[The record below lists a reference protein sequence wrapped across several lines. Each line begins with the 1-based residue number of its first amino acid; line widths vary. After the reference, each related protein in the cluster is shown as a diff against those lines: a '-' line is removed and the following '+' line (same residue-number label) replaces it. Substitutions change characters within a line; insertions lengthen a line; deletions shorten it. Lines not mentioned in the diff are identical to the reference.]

1 MRQTCLT
8 SILFIVL
15 LTACS
20 SSSLKWV
27 QESIDAIGDA
37 WVPDG
42 REGWNYVSVS
52 NYGKGFL
59 LKGEVNQ
66 HGHKSEII
74 SFFQENNLPFT
85 DSLTVLPDTTLEY
98 QGLVNVSFA
107 NMRRKPSH
115 SAELV
120 SQAIMGT
127 PVLILKSQGGW
138 RLIQTPDDYIAWV
151 TSSSVVACG
160 QERMVAWRSSPRL
173 IVDRQ
178 HACVFD
184 DRDESAV
191 VCDLVL
197 GSILVYS
204 KHEGQYLHVG
214 LPDGRQGFV
223 RSDEVRIFEDWVAT
237 TTPTAGNLVSYAR
250 AFMGLPYLWG
260 GTSANGL
267 DCSGFVKTV
276 YFMNGVILARDASQQ
291 IRYGESLDQSHPED
305 FLTGDLLFF
314 GDTLTNRVTHVGMS
328 LGNGEFIH
336 ESGMVH
342 TNSFDSTKVNYSEY
356 YRKTLLGARRM
367 MGWPSQK
374 GAMAVANHPWYLN

>member
-1 MRQTCLT
+1 MRHISLT
-8 SILFIVL
+8 SILLIVL

-20 SSSLKWV
+20 SSSLRWV

-42 REGWNYVSVS
+42 REGWNYVAVS
-52 NYGKGFL
+52 NHGKGFL

-66 HGHKSEII
+66 RGHKSEII

-127 PVLILKSQGGW
+127 PVLIMKSQGGW

-160 QERMVAWRSSPRL
+160 QERMAAWRSSFRL
-173 IVDRQ
+173 IVDKQ
-178 HACVFD
+178 HAYVFVD
-184 DRDESAV
+184 DQESAV

-197 GSILVYS
+197 GSIL
-204 KHEGQYLHVG
+204 KCTKQEGKYFQVV
-214 LPDGRQGFV
+214 LPDGRLGFV
-223 RSDEVRIFEDWVAT
+223 RSHEVKIFADWVAT
-237 TTPTAGNLVSYAR
+237 TTPTAENLVSYAR

-276 YFMNGVILARDASQQ
+276 YFMNGVVLARDASQQ
-291 IRYGESLDQSHPED
+291 ILYGDSLDHSHPED
-305 FLTGDLLFF
+305 FMTGDLLFF
-314 GDTLTNRVTHVGMS
+314 GDTLTQKVTHVGMS
-328 LGNGEFIH
+328 LGYDEFIH

-342 TNSFDSTKVNYSEY
+342 INNLDSTKANYSEY

-374 GAMAVANHPWYLN
+374 GGMAVANHPWYMN

>member
-1 MRQTCLT
+1 MRQTSLT

-20 SSSLKWV
+20 SSSLKWI
-27 QESIDAIGDA
+27 QESIDAIGEV
-37 WVPDG
+37 WVPDA
-42 REGWNYVSVS
+42 REGWSQVAVSYS
-52 NYGKGFL
+52 GQSFL

-66 HGHKSEII
+66 RGHKSEII
-74 SFFQENNLPFT
+74 SFFKENNLPFT
-85 DSLTVLPDTTLEY
+85 DSLVVLPDTTLDY

-115 SAELV
+115 SAELM

-151 TSSSVVACG
+151 TSSSVVTFD
-160 QERMVAWRSSPRL
+160 QERMLAWRASPRL
-173 IVDRQ
+173 IVNK
-178 HACVFD
+178 HHGYVFAD
-184 DRDESAV
+184 YDESAI

-197 GSILVYS
+197 GSLLEYIEQ
-204 KHEGQYLHVG
+204 EGQYFKVG

-223 RSDEVRIFEDWVAT
+223 RSDEVELFDDWLT
-237 TTPTAGNLVSYAR
+237 STTPTAENLASYAR

-260 GTSANGL
+260 GTSAKGL

-276 YFMNGVILARDASQQ
+276 YFMNGVILARDASLQ
-291 IRYGESLDQSHPED
+291 IRYGDSLDQSHPID

-342 TNSFDSTKVNYSEY
+342 TNSFDSTKTNYSEY
-356 YRKTLLGARRM
+356 YRSTLLGARRLL
-367 MGWPSQK
+367 GWPSQK
-374 GAMAVANHPWYLN
+374 GAMAVVNHPWYLN